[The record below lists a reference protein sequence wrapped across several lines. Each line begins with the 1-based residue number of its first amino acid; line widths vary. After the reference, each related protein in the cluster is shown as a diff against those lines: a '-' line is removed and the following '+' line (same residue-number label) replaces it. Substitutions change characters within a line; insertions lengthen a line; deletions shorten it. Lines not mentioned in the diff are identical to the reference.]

1 MDRRERVIRA
11 IKFEEPDRVPLWLF
25 NRDQEQ
31 GDVLWYDFR
40 IQEGEDRTGFHGKSI
55 SEWGYQWH
63 TLGDGTSGQPDAPT
77 ISTWDALERY
87 EFPKLNVERRLA
99 GLPEFMKCSAGHYR
113 LPVLIITGF
122 TTYTFLRGFENA
134 MIDFVEE
141 PERAE
146 ALLDR
151 IFAFEKELMTLAAE
165 SGMDGFHFG
174 DDWGTQDGL
183 IISPAM
189 WRRIFKPRYRDQ
201 FEHAHRLGLH
211 VWFHCCGNMASIL
224 PDFHEIG
231 VDVMNIAQPNVVDID
246 AVSQQLRGK
255 QCFMV
260 PISYQTVSISG
271 TPTEICEEARRLHGL
286 LASERGGFIG
296 YVEEYGC
303 MGMSDENYQSCV
315 QAFRSLPGIAAAEE
329 CSTP

>member
-1 MDRRERVIRA
+1 
-11 IKFEEPDRVPLWLF
+11 
-25 NRDQEQ
+25 
-31 GDVLWYDFR
+31 
-40 IQEGEDRTGFHGKSI
+40 
-55 SEWGYQWH
+55 
-63 TLGDGTSGQPDAPT
+63 
-77 ISTWDALERY
+77 
-87 EFPKLNVERRLA
+87 
-99 GLPEFMKCSAGHYR
+99 
-113 LPVLIITGF
+113 
-122 TTYTFLRGFENA
+122 
-134 MIDFVEE
+134 
-141 PERAE
+141 
-146 ALLDR
+146 
-151 IFAFEKELMTLAAE
+151 MTLAAE